1 MYEKVQESGPT
12 EIIPLRYV
20 SAVWASVLCYHIL
33 SFLGAHHGKWLQSD
47 GGWIAGILSFLSP
60 RSLQLSIAGGCIC

>member
-20 SAVWASVLCYHIL
+20 SAVWASILCYHIL

-47 GGWIAGILSFLSP
+47 GG
-60 RSLQLSIAGGCIC
+60 